1 MPAYALEPLS
11 RLDARSVWMAD
22 GMPPE
27 HRVPSAPGWRDTA
40 GRFVDAAEDPDIA
53 CDFQLHVMSVL
64 LDKGPWRLQQ
74 RQAAAEALARHALVR
89 WRQFEACFALR
100 RLHEHQ
106 QKHGISRFGRQALQ
120 PILRLRMRAALKTLY
135 EHAAAGRERSLQAAA
150 AAPRLATHTLRA
162 RSARRRT
169 ALLSWAREAEARR
182 ARAASWERAAAKGR
196 ARRLGSGLAAL
207 RAHAARGAARARG
220 AAALARRRRRRAVD
234 ALKREARR
242 RREWRWAVKAAS
254 DARALDALRAL
265 AAAARAPAIARAR
278 MGGWVRGLGLR

>member
-27 HRVPSAPGWRDTA
+27 RRRPSAPGWRDTA

-64 LDKGPWRLQQ
+64 LEKGPWRLQQ
-74 RQAAAEALARHALVR
+74 RQAAAEELARRALVR
-89 WRQFEACFALR
+89 WRMHEAGFALR
-100 RLHEHQ
+100 RLHEHW
-106 QKHGISRFGRQALQ
+106 QKRVISRHGRQALQ
-120 PILRLRMRAALKTLY
+120 PNLRLRMRAALKTLR
-135 EHAAAGRERSLQAAA
+135 EHAAAGRERSLQAEAA
-150 AAPRLATHTLRA
+150 AQPLATYALRA
-162 RSARRRT
+162 RSARRRA
-169 ALLSWAREAEARR
+169 ALTSWAREAEARR

-207 RAHAARGAARARG
+207 RTHAARGAARAHG

-234 ALKREARR
+234 ALEREARR
-242 RREWRWAVKAAS
+242 RRAWRDAVKAAS

-265 AAAARAPAIARAR
+265 GAAARAPAIARAR